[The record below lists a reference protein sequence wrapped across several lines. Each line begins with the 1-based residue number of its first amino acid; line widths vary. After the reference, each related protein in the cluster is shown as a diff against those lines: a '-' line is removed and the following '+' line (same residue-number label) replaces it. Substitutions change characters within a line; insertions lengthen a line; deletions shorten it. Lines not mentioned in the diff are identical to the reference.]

1 MSNIYVDVF
10 PDGNTTS
17 FDYYDDDGNST
28 SYENNSYFK
37 QKLTVSKHNWKSID
51 FTTGLKEGSYNPDV
65 ENYIVKLHVKSTGA
79 VTSLGKEL
87 DLYSNLDSLKNAP
100 GEGYAT
106 GIDNYGDV
114 IYIKVAAGEL
124 KTINASC
131 VLPEQPAQTATIYA
145 KNDGTSASFQY
156 SVDGGDTW
164 VSSNPLTQSDKIGY
178 LKTTLTYALTN
189 SDYVKVRYEDSTG
202 YKPTKKGVELP
213 NGKGTFTISKNGTVT
228 TGIPVISSSKIY
240 LQSSTNSEP
249 ILQFKDDTGNWSNV
263 KLTAL
268 AGDATK
274 FIGNVS
280 YPADDTEPA
289 VRYSENG
296 GVTWNP
302 TSNGQVIS
310 NGDYK
315 NDNNGSILL
324 GNPNWSNITT
334 IYYKGYSSPYIHY
347 KVNNGTWTTA
357 PGIAMMETTE
367 MSGYTHKI
375 TIDLGNAT
383 SLTACFN
390 NGSGSWDSRNGANYI
405 FNAGKYT
412 YFNGTSVL
420 IN

>member
-1 MSNIYVDVF
+1 MFIKQGAIIPSQDYENYVGEKKMSNIYVDVF

-106 GIDNYGDV
+106 GIDKYGDV
-114 IYIKVAAGEL
+114 IYIKVAA
-124 KTINASC
+124 
-131 VLPEQPAQTATIYA
+131 
-145 KNDGTSASFQY
+145 
-156 SVDGGDTW
+156 GDTW

-202 YKPTKKGVELP
+202 YKPTKEGVELP

-367 MSGYTHKI
+367 ISGYTHKI
-375 TIDLGNAT
+375 TIDLGNET
-383 SLTACFN
+383 NLTACFN